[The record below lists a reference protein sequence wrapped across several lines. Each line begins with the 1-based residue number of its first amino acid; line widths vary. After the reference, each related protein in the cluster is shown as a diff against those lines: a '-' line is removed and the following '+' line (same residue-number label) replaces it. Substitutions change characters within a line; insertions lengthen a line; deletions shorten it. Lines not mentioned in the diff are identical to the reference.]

1 MIKVGQK
8 FQEARLQKKLTLES
22 VSQGTKIKV
31 SFLEAIEKG
40 EYEKLPPVTYTQGF
54 VRNYARFLNMPEKE
68 TLALFRRE
76 FDEEKAIKVLPL
88 GFTKTKDFS
97 LSRFKSGQ
105 SLFLFFLVLLVLIG
119 YILFQ
124 YRGALTNPVLSVSA
138 PKEKAV
144 ISSNAVTVIGKTDPN
159 ATVFVDNF
167 SVSVDGNGVFTKVI
181 NVFPGKKTITVR
193 VLNKFGKET
202 ILKRNIE
209 IKPGS

>member
-1 MIKVGQK
+1 MIIVGQK
-8 FQEARLQKKLTLES
+8 FQEARLQKNLTLES

-31 SFLEAIEKG
+31 AFLEAIEKG
-40 EYEKLPPVTYTQGF
+40 EYEKLPSVTYAQGF

-76 FDEEKAIKVLPL
+76 FDKEKAIKVLPL

-97 LSRFKSGQ
+97 LYRFKSKQ
-105 SLFLFFLVLLVLIG
+105 NLFLVFSVLLLLMV

-124 YRGALTNPVLSVSA
+124 SRGALVNPSLFVSSPQEA
-138 PKEKAV
+138 AV
-144 ISSNAVTVIGKTDPN
+144 ISSNIVTVIGKTDSN

-167 SVSVDGNGVFTKVI
+167 SVSLDSNGVFTKVI
-181 NVFPGKKTITVR
+181 NVFPGKITVTIR
-193 VLNKFGKET
+193 VVNRFGKET

-209 IKPGS
+209 VKPGS

>member
-8 FQEARLQKKLTLES
+8 FQEARVQKGLTFEN

-40 EYEKLPPVTYTQGF
+40 EYEKLPSVTYAQGF
-54 VRNYARFLNMPEKE
+54 VKNYARFLNMPEKE
-68 TLALFRRE
+68 TLAIFRRE

-88 GFTKTKDFS
+88 GFTKTKEFS
-97 LSRFKSGQ
+97 LSRFKSKQ
-105 SLFLFFLVLLVLIG
+105 NLFLVFLVLLALIG

-124 YRGALTNPVLSVSA
+124 SRGALVDPSLFLSS
-138 PKEKAV
+138 PKENAV
-144 ISSNAVTVIGKTDPN
+144 ISSSIVTVIGKTDSN

-167 SVSVDGNGVFTKVI
+167 SVSVDSNGVFTKVI
-181 NVFPGKKTITVR
+181 NVFPGKATITIR
-193 VLNKFGKET
+193 VVNRFGKET
-202 ILKRNIE
+202 VLKRDIE